1 MTTEPPSPRPAFLL
15 GEPIRAGLGVH
26 LAALVATMLAAELA
40 RVFTVSGPEAALIWP
55 PAGIAL
61 GLALTFGIRILP
73 TTALALL
80 LWAVA
85 FKASPLALWVIPA
98 FALALGPAV
107 AVAGLRWVFR
117 RGWARGP
124 VAEQAAFWLFGPVV
138 SVAISSLLGTL
149 NVRAEPGFTSY
160 SLGEI
165 WAAYWAAEAFGVLI
179 FGPLAARLGGTL
191 ARSRLLPA
199 LAPSRWQLVWGAA
212 FVGLV
217 GGQVAV
223 GLGARPEFAGPML
236 YLYFP
241 LLALAALL
249 ATPLAQDLATA
260 VVTTGVVWLVL
271 VGVGGPGEPD
281 GNFAIIDAVLLV
293 LAFAVMTQLVSA
305 IATALRRHL
314 EVARE
319 AARRDYLTGL
329 FNERELAGV
338 LDGTSAGS
346 LALIDVD
353 GIRQGLDLVG
363 LERINEIERRLTER
377 LASALPAGS
386 VLARLGRGLYA
397 LFRHGDEEEGLR
409 QAVSPALAEVDGL
422 RFDGNPVPLTLRPV
436 CGAVL
441 LAGAPQPAD
450 EVLAMAGQTLREAQ
464 SSPGAA
470 ITVRRSDSDLL
481 DNARAD
487 QEMAEEL
494 RERVARRD
502 GLALVAQPIVALQD
516 SGARPYFELLVRLPG
531 ADGELRSPGAF
542 LPVAARHDL
551 MPAIDRWV
559 VERALEVAAGHEVT
573 LSVNLSGASLAD
585 PELVAWIE
593 ERRRAHGA
601 PAERLCFE
609 VTETEPIETFDT
621 AAGIVEALQRHG
633 FGTALDDFGTGLA
646 SFEYVR
652 RFAFDALKIDGSFVR
667 AAAESMSERAMVEAI
682 QSVATTTGM
691 RTIAEFVEDDWTR
704 DWLASIGVDYGQG
717 FGLGRPRPLAEALA
731 GDSGG
736 PAPGSAPPAATRPD
750 PT

>member
-1 MTTEPPSPRPAFLL
+1 MTPQNAAPRPAFLL
-15 GEPIRAGLGVH
+15 AEPIRAGLGVH
-26 LAALVATMLAAELA
+26 LAALVATMLAAELSRA
-40 RVFTVSGPEAALIWP
+40 FTVSGPEAALIWP
-55 PAGIAL
+55 PAGMAL
-61 GLALTFGIRILP
+61 GLALTFGARILP

-80 LWAVA
+80 LWALA
-85 FKASPLALWVIPA
+85 FKASPLSLWLIPA
-98 FALALGPAV
+98 AALVVGPGV
-107 AVAGLRWVFR
+107 AVAGMRWVRR

-124 VAEQAAFWLFGPVV
+124 VAEQAAFWVFGPVV

-149 NVRAEPGFTSY
+149 NVRTEPGFADY

-179 FGPLAARLGGTL
+179 FGPLAARLGGAL
-191 ARSRLLPA
+191 AQGRLRAA
-199 LAPSRWQLVWGAA
+199 LAPRPWQLAWVAALVALAGA
-212 FVGLV
+212 
-217 GGQVAV
+217 QV
-223 GLGARPEFAGPML
+223 GLGLGTHPEFAGPML

-241 LLALAALL
+241 LLAVAALL
-249 ATPLAQDLATA
+249 AAPLAQDLATA
-260 VVTTGVVWLVL
+260 VVTTGAVWLVL
-271 VGVGGPGEPD
+271 VGAGGPGAPE

-293 LAFAVMTQLVSA
+293 LAFAVMTQLVST

-329 FNERELAGV
+329 YNERELAAV
-338 LDGTSAGS
+338 LDGAPGGS

-363 LERINEIERRLTER
+363 LERVNEIERRLTDR
-377 LASALPAGS
+377 LAGALPADS

-397 LFRHGDEEEGLR
+397 LFRPGDDEAGLR
-409 QAVSPALAEVDGL
+409 QAVAPALAGVDGL
-422 RFDGNPVPLTLRPV
+422 RFEGTPVPLTLHPV

-441 LAGAPQPAD
+441 LDGSPQPAD
-450 EVLAMAGQTLREAQ
+450 EALAMAGQTLREAQ

-481 DNARAD
+481 ANARAD
-487 QEMAEEL
+487 QEMAEDL

-516 SGARPYFELLVRLPG
+516 SSARPYFELLVRLPG
-531 ADGELRSPGAF
+531 PDGELRAPGVF

-559 VERALEVAAGHEVT
+559 VERAMEVVAGHEVT
-573 LSVNLSGASLAD
+573 LSVNLSGASLTD
-585 PELVAWIE
+585 PGLMAWIE

-601 PAERLCFE
+601 PAERICFE

-621 AAGIVEALQRHG
+621 AAGIVEDLQRSG

-646 SFEYVR
+646 SFDYVR
-652 RFAFDALKIDGSFVR
+652 RFAFGALKIDGSFVR
-667 AAAESMSERAMVEAI
+667 AAAESESERAMVEAI
-682 QSVATTTGM
+682 QSVANTTGM

-731 GDSGG
+731 DV
-736 PAPGSAPPAATRPD
+736 AAADRAREGR
-750 PT
+750 